1 MLPYVGGGKYI
12 RGFPRQPQP
21 ETSAGDQQM
30 VTIFSFS
37 FLFPLNSPNSSS
49 MLPCFFLL

>member
-12 RGFPRQPQP
+12 RGFPRQLEPG
-21 ETSAGDQQM
+21 TSTGDQQM

-37 FLFPLNSPNSSS
+37 FLFPNSPNSSS

>member
-12 RGFPRQPQP
+12 RGFPRQPEP
-21 ETSAGDQQM
+21 GTSAGDQQM
-30 VTIFSFS
+30 VTIFS

-49 MLPCFFLL
+49 MLSCFFLL